1 MGSTHRSTAADRPN
15 GIGRSL
21 TITPRQSMGSPCL
34 EAGRAAS
41 CRSGNLPSPG
51 RRVGF
56 ENGLRSPPHR
66 RADPSERPD
75 TVEHMFALTDRDR
88 EHAAV
93 LALTEA
99 SPVAWYQVAD
109 IIERA
114 GSALALA
121 SGAYTLAEDEPQA
134 IVARQLAERVTDDA
148 IDRWQLTIEQTLAS
162 RPGTRLISVL
172 DDEYPHNLRRVYN
185 RPPFLFVRGTL
196 SEQDSRSVAIV
207 GTRSASAA
215 GRALARS
222 MAAALAERGVTV
234 ISGMAA
240 GIDTEAHSAAL
251 DSGGRT
257 IAVMGTGIDRI
268 YPAENAALSERI
280 RESGALLSQF
290 WPGSPPR
297 GSNFPL
303 RNVVTSGVA
312 VGTIVIEASRTS
324 GAKMQA
330 RLALEHGKRLFL
342 VESLVLQE
350 EWAQQYRTRRGAHV
364 VEGVDDIVAALE
376 SEREPV
382 TELQLF

>member
-1 MGSTHRSTAADRPN
+1 
-15 GIGRSL
+15 
-21 TITPRQSMGSPCL
+21 
-34 EAGRAAS
+34 
-41 CRSGNLPSPG
+41 
-51 RRVGF
+51 
-56 ENGLRSPPHR
+56 
-66 RADPSERPD
+66 
-75 TVEHMFALTDRDR
+75 MFALTGQDR

-109 IIERA
+109 IIEQA

-121 SGAYTLAEDEPQA
+121 SGAYTPAEDEPQA
-134 IVARQLAERVTDDA
+134 SIARQLAERVTDEA
-148 IDRWQLTIEQTLAS
+148 IDHWQQTIERTLAS

-234 ISGMAA
+234 VSGMAA
-240 GIDTEAHSAAL
+240 GIDTEAHTAAL

-257 IAVMGTGIDRI
+257 IAVMGTGIDRV

-280 RESGALLSQF
+280 SESGALLSQF

-364 VEGVDDIVAALE
+364 VGGVDDIVAALE

>member
-1 MGSTHRSTAADRPN
+1 
-15 GIGRSL
+15 
-21 TITPRQSMGSPCL
+21 
-34 EAGRAAS
+34 
-41 CRSGNLPSPG
+41 
-51 RRVGF
+51 
-56 ENGLRSPPHR
+56 
-66 RADPSERPD
+66 
-75 TVEHMFALTDRDR
+75 MFALTDRDR